1 MSTEATLLARS
12 NSTCELCSAETSLSP
27 YVVPPHTQLSVDHSV
42 MLCDYCKVQ
51 LEDPEQTDV
60 NHWHCLNESMWSE
73 HPPVQVLA
81 WRQLK
86 HLSAENGWAQ
96 DLVDMMYMEDDVQKW
111 AELGL
116 GDDQE
121 KTLDANGAELS
132 KGDSVTVI
140 KDLPVKGTKQVIK
153 QGTVI
158 RGINLSD
165 DPTLVS
171 GKVNGQSMYV
181 IAAYCRKK

>member
-12 NSTCELCSAETSLSP
+12 GSKCELCSAKTSLSP
-27 YVVPPHTQLSVDHSV
+27 YVVAPHTQLSVDHCV
-42 MLCDYCKVQ
+42 MICDHCRSQ
-51 LEDPEQTDV
+51 LENPEQTDV

-86 HLSAENGWAQ
+86 QLSAENGWAH
-96 DLVDMMYMEDDVQKW
+96 DLLDMMYMEENVQKW
-111 AELGL
+111 AESGL
-116 GDDQE
+116 NDVQE
-121 KTLDANGAELS
+121 KTLDANGAELN

-140 KDLPVKGTKQVIK
+140 KDLPIKGTKQVIK

-158 RGINLSD
+158 RGIGLSD

-181 IAAYCRKK
+181 IAAFCRKK